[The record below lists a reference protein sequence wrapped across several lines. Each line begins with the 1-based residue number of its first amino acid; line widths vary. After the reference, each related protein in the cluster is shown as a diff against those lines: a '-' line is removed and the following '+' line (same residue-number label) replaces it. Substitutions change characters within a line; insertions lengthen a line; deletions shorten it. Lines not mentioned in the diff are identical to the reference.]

1 MERRKIVPRYGM
13 IIDLDRCN
21 GCYNC
26 QIACKDEYVGN
37 DFLPYSKAQ
46 PLSGHFWMRIEEKER
61 GQFPRVWMTY
71 FPIPCQHCQNQVPCM
86 KAGTTGAIKERPD
99 GIILIDPEKSR
110 GKKELVNSCP
120 FGAIF
125 WNEKDQIPQK
135 CTFCA
140 HLLDSGW
147 KEPRC
152 VEACPTG
159 ALLFG
164 DLSDPES
171 EISKVWDS
179 ERIEILHPEFGLRPR
194 VKYISIPKRFI
205 AGTVIFKHRDECAE
219 NVKVT
224 LSSGGKKQTVR
235 TNNFGDFEFEGLEEG
250 GDFSLKIEH
259 SGYTPQSF
267 KVQTKLDVYLGEILL
282 RRSSQK

>member
-1 MERRKIVPRYGM
+1 MPRYGM
-13 IIDLDRCN
+13 IIDLNRCN

-61 GQFPRVWMTY
+61 GQFPRVLMTY
-71 FPIPCQHCQNQVPCM
+71 FPIPCQHCQNQTPCM
-86 KAGTTGAIKERPD
+86 EADTTGAIKKRPN
-99 GIILIDPEKSR
+99 GIVLIDPEKSQ

-125 WNEKDQIPQK
+125 WNEENQIPQK

-152 VEACPTG
+152 VEACPTQ
-159 ALLFG
+159 AILFG
-164 DLSDPES
+164 DLDDPQS
-171 EISKVWDS
+171 PISKKKAMS
-179 ERIEILHPEFGLRPR
+179 ETEALWVRNDLNPR
-194 VKYISIPKRFI
+194 VLYVGLPKPFL
-205 AGTVIFKHRDECAE
+205 AGTVVLEDIDECAQGAE
-219 NVKVT
+219 LLLKDKTN
-224 LSSGGKKQTVR
+224 GKTVEIKADS
-235 TNNFGDFEFEGLEEG
+235 FGDFQFNGLSPDHFYKLVVRFKGYLPYEMDIEFKN
-250 GDFSLKIEH
+250 DTTLK
-259 SGYTPQSF
+259 
-267 KVQTKLDVYLGEILL
+267 EINLK
-282 RRSSQK
+282 RR

>member
-1 MERRKIVPRYGM
+1 VPRYGM
-13 IIDLDRCN
+13 IIDLNRCN

-61 GQFPRVWMTY
+61 GQFPRVLMTY
-71 FPIPCQHCQNQVPCM
+71 FPIPCQHCQNQTPCM
-86 KAGTTGAIKERPD
+86 EADTTGAIKKRPN
-99 GIILIDPEKSR
+99 GIVLIDPEKSQ

-125 WNEKDQIPQK
+125 WNEENQIPQK

-152 VEACPTG
+152 VEACPTQ
-159 ALLFG
+159 AILFG
-164 DLSDPES
+164 DLDDPQS
-171 EISKVWDS
+171 PISKKKAMS
-179 ERIEILHPEFGLRPR
+179 ETEALWVRNDLNPR
-194 VKYISIPKRFI
+194 VLYVGLPKPFL
-205 AGTVIFKHRDECAE
+205 AGTVVLEDIDECAQGAE
-219 NVKVT
+219 LLLKDKTN
-224 LSSGGKKQTVR
+224 GKTVEIKADS
-235 TNNFGDFEFEGLEEG
+235 FGDFQFNGLSPDHFYKLVVRFKGYLPYEMDIEFKN
-250 GDFSLKIEH
+250 DTTLK
-259 SGYTPQSF
+259 
-267 KVQTKLDVYLGEILL
+267 EINLK
-282 RRSSQK
+282 RR

>member
-1 MERRKIVPRYGM
+1 VPRYGM
-13 IIDLDRCN
+13 IIDLNRCN

-61 GQFPRVWMTY
+61 GQFPRVLMTY
-71 FPIPCQHCQNQVPCM
+71 FPIPCQHCQNQTPCM
-86 KAGTTGAIKERPD
+86 EADTTGAIKKRPD
-99 GIILIDPEKSR
+99 GIVLIDPEKSQ

-125 WNEKDQIPQK
+125 WNEENQIPQK

-152 VEACPTG
+152 VEACPTQ
-159 ALLFG
+159 AILFG
-164 DLSDPES
+164 DLDDPQS
-171 EISKVWDS
+171 PISKKKAMS
-179 ERIEILHPEFGLRPR
+179 ETEALWVRNDLNPR
-194 VKYISIPKRFI
+194 VLYVGLPKPFL
-205 AGTVIFKHRDECAE
+205 AGTVVLEDIDECAQGAE
-219 NVKVT
+219 LLLKDKTN
-224 LSSGGKKQTVR
+224 GKTVE
-235 TNNFGDFEFEGLEEG
+235 TKADSFGDFQFNGLSPDHFYKLVVRFKGYLPYEMDIEFKN
-250 GDFSLKIEH
+250 DTTLK
-259 SGYTPQSF
+259 
-267 KVQTKLDVYLGEILL
+267 EINLK
-282 RRSSQK
+282 RR

>member
-71 FPIPCQHCQNQVPCM
+71 FPIPCQHCQNQTPCM
-86 KAGTTGAIKERPD
+86 KADTTGSIKKGPD

-110 GKKELVNSCP
+110 GKRHLVSSCP

-152 VEACPTG
+152 VEACPTQ
-159 ALLFG
+159 AILFG
-164 DLSDPES
+164 DLDDPKIP
-171 EISKVWDS
+171 ISKKKGMLKTEALQGRDDLKTRV
-179 ERIEILHPEFGLRPR
+179 LYTGL
-194 VKYISIPKRFI
+194 PKPFLT
-205 AGTVIFKHRDECAE
+205 GTVGLEDIDECALGADITLQDRIDGTT
-219 NVKVT
+219 VKTKTDV
-224 LSSGGKKQTVR
+224 
-235 TNNFGDFEFEGLEEG
+235 FGDFQFNGISPDHLYSLAVRMKGYLSYEMDIEFK
-250 GDFSLKIEH
+250 GDTTLKEISLK
-259 SGYTPQSF
+259 
-267 KVQTKLDVYLGEILL
+267 KM
-282 RRSSQK
+282 

>member
-1 MERRKIVPRYGM
+1 M
-13 IIDLDRCN
+13 IIDLNRCN

-61 GQFPRVWMTY
+61 GQFPRVLMTY
-71 FPIPCQHCQNQVPCM
+71 FPIPCQHCQNQTPCM
-86 KAGTTGAIKERPD
+86 EADTTGAIKKRPD
-99 GIILIDPEKSR
+99 GIVLIDPEKSQ

-125 WNEKDQIPQK
+125 WNEENQIPQK

-152 VEACPTG
+152 VEACPTQ
-159 ALLFG
+159 AILFG
-164 DLSDPES
+164 DLDDPQS
-171 EISKVWDS
+171 PISKKKAMS
-179 ERIEILHPEFGLRPR
+179 ETEALWVRNDLNPR
-194 VKYISIPKRFI
+194 VLYVGLPKPFL
-205 AGTVIFKHRDECAE
+205 AGTVVLEDIDECAQGAE
-219 NVKVT
+219 LLLKDKTN
-224 LSSGGKKQTVR
+224 GKTVE
-235 TNNFGDFEFEGLEEG
+235 TKADSFGDFQFNGLSPDHFYKLVVRFKGYLPYEMDIEFKN
-250 GDFSLKIEH
+250 DTTLK
-259 SGYTPQSF
+259 
-267 KVQTKLDVYLGEILL
+267 EINLK
-282 RRSSQK
+282 RR

>member
-1 MERRKIVPRYGM
+1 VPRYGM
-13 IIDLDRCN
+13 IIDLNRCN

-61 GQFPRVWMTY
+61 GQFPRVLMTY
-71 FPIPCQHCQNQVPCM
+71 FPIPCQHCQNQTPCM
-86 KAGTTGAIKERPD
+86 EADTTGAIKKRPD
-99 GIILIDPEKSR
+99 GIVLIDPEKSQ

-125 WNEKDQIPQK
+125 WNEENQIPQK

-152 VEACPTG
+152 VEACPTQ
-159 ALLFG
+159 AILFG
-164 DLSDPES
+164 DLDDPQS
-171 EISKVWDS
+171 PISKKKAMS
-179 ERIEILHPEFGLRPR
+179 ETEALWVRNDLNPR
-194 VKYISIPKRFI
+194 VLYVGLPKPFL
-205 AGTVIFKHRDECAE
+205 AGTVVLEDIDECAQGAE
-219 NVKVT
+219 LLLKDKTN
-224 LSSGGKKQTVR
+224 GKTVEIKADS
-235 TNNFGDFEFEGLEEG
+235 FGDFQFNGLSPDHFYKLVVRFKGYLPYEMDIEFKN
-250 GDFSLKIEH
+250 DTTLK
-259 SGYTPQSF
+259 
-267 KVQTKLDVYLGEILL
+267 EINLK
-282 RRSSQK
+282 RR